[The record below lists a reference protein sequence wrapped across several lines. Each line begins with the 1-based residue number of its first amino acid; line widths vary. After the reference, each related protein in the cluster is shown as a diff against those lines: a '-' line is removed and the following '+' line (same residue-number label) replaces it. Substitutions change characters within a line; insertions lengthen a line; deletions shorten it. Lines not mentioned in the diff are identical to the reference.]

1 VSSSLR
7 RAGDNN
13 AHAPLVRS
21 RCPDKGFSPLAE
33 PPAGGCA
40 AEPATWD
47 QAAVAPVVP
56 NKNGVT
62 LT

>member
-13 AHAPLVRS
+13 AHAPLFDLGARTRGSALWRS
-21 RCPDKGFSPLAE
+21 LLP
-33 PPAGGCA
+33 GGA

-56 NKNGVT
+56 DKNGVT